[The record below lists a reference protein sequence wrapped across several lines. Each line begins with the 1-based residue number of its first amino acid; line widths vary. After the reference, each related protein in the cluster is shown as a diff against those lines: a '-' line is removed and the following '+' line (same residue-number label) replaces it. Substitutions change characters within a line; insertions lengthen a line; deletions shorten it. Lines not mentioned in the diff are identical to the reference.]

1 LLKIQHYLIGMKQ
14 VFLLNSDDNTFQVE
28 EEEKQ
33 NFLRE
38 LLENMGLPISDFWQ
52 PNQTL
57 NIQEKI
63 KLRNILGAF
72 NIVVID
78 NLDGHMQIYHDDE
91 LIGEWNKCKYKLKKD
106 LRQIDPKKQFYL
118 EMEADFW
125 TIFNNEI

>member
-1 LLKIQHYLIGMKQ
+1 MLKIQHYLIGMKQ

>member
-1 LLKIQHYLIGMKQ
+1 MKQ

-78 NLDGHMQIYHDDE
+78 NLDGHMQVYHDDE